1 MAGPLVSQSALQAF
15 LYDTVNLEVRISS
28 DGRSKMCVIPG
39 SQAKMAGAQGG
50 VLCLLH
56 GAQGQPGK
64 KHLLR
69 RSLYLIQKL
78 L

>member
-39 SQAKMAGAQGG
+39 SQPKMAGAQGG
-50 VLCLLH
+50 VLSLLH

-69 RSLYLIQKL
+69 STFYLIQKL